1 MKRFGFL
8 LALCLLH
15 LNVSAA
21 ILYVTNNGN
30 AGVGTL
36 RQAIIDANANGTSST
51 DYIYFNIAGATSSDV
66 TISLTQELPL
76 LSSNLVIDA
85 TTQPT
90 ALLGSASIK
99 ITLTRVSAGYINGL
113 KISGITD
120 VKIFGLYFS
129 NFVSPSGIPADDRT
143 AAIFIENSQRI
154 TIGSPGKRNGFG
166 NNYTSV
172 ISPTSPNTV
181 EEIKISSNII
191 GLDASGMTPAPN
203 YVGIDLSYLSNS
215 VIGGQ
220 DPEEGN
226 IISANENGVSLGAM
240 KNKVMFL
247 HNVIGYDII
256 KSRIFPAPL
265 DAVGLFANGELV
277 DLEVRYNQ
285 IVAHEIGIKL
295 DNLKN
300 NYTLSHNTIGG
311 DLAARNRKYGIELY
325 NCGAGNISDGNII
338 AYNALGILVGR
349 SYPVSILKN
358 SFYCNTK
365 SIEFV
370 NLPAGKSVTTSK
382 IYNITATGAS
392 GVYLPNSKIEI
403 FYTDACVDC
412 QGKEWVATILTDA
425 SGNWNYNGAIDLS
438 RSVTSMGTNQDGAT
452 AVFSKPIMD
461 ESGLSIT
468 NVICNQTTGSIKGII
483 TYDVSIFEWRDA
495 NNVLVGQ
502 NRDLENVG
510 PGSYRLT
517 ARQNGSCL
525 VTSQVYIISSSG
537 TGISEVNKQILP
549 AYCGQSNGA
558 VKGIA
563 TPNNVPRIWYNAAG
577 IEVSRNNDLV
587 NVPMGS
593 YYFTMQLGSCNITS
607 PNYLVSNF
615 EFDYKIARE
624 EVTAATCS
632 QNNGSISVLAFQNAR
647 PDYVRWFDSNAIEV
661 GNTENITGLAAG
673 RYKLMGYSNF
683 GCSYLIKEFN
693 INEVPKPVIN
703 QQNLKQYINCDG
715 KLVSTS
721 GTLIN
726 GQTAP
731 YAYIWYDAAQN
742 VIATTLELKNVPV
755 GKYTLSVTDRNG
767 CVVNGNLV
775 DFTQLEE
782 TILKIP
788 NTFTPNGD
796 AINDFWEIK
805 GIENYPQAEFS
816 IFNRSG
822 VLVFRSLGYE
832 RPFDGT
838 LNGRELPIG
847 VYYYKIN
854 LNAECG
860 ILSGSLTII
869 R

>member
-1 MKRFGFL
+1 M
-8 LALCLLH
+8 
-15 LNVSAA
+15 
-21 ILYVTNNGN
+21 
-30 AGVGTL
+30 
-36 RQAIIDANANGTSST
+36 
-51 DYIYFNIAGATSSDV
+51 
-66 TISLTQELPL
+66 
-76 LSSNLVIDA
+76 
-85 TTQPT
+85 
-90 ALLGSASIK
+90 
-99 ITLTRVSAGYINGL
+99 
-113 KISGITD
+113 
-120 VKIFGLYFS
+120 
-129 NFVSPSGIPADDRT
+129 
-143 AAIFIENSQRI
+143 
-154 TIGSPGKRNGFG
+154 
-166 NNYTSV
+166 
-172 ISPTSPNTV
+172 ISPTSPNIV

-220 DPEEGN
+220 DPGEGN

-240 KNKVMFL
+240 KNKVVFSQ
-247 HNVIGYDII
+247 NIIGYDII

-265 DAVGLFANGELV
+265 DAIGLFANGELV
-277 DLEVRYNQ
+277 DLEVKYNQ

-295 DNLKN
+295 DNLRN
-300 NYTLSHNTIGG
+300 NYTLSHNIIGG

-325 NCGAGNISDGNII
+325 NCGAGNISEGNVI
-338 AYNALGILVGR
+338 AYNTLGILVGR

-365 SIEFV
+365 SIEFA

-382 IYNITATGAS
+382 IYNITAIGVS

-412 QGKEWVATILTDA
+412 QGKEWIATILTDA
-425 SGNWNYNGAIDLS
+425 SGNWSYNGAIDLS
-438 RSVTSMGTNQDGAT
+438 RSITSTGTNQDGAT
-452 AVFSKPIMD
+452 AIFSKPMMD
-461 ESGLSIT
+461 ESGASIT
-468 NVICNQTTGSIKGII
+468 NVICNQTTGSIRGLV
-483 TYDVSIFEWRDA
+483 TFDVSIFEWRDA

-525 VTSQVYIISSSG
+525 VSSQVYVISSSG

-563 TPNNVPRIWYNAAG
+563 TPNNVARIWYNSAG
-577 IEVSRNNDLV
+577 IEVGRSDDLV
-587 NVPMGS
+587 NVPIGI
-593 YYFTMQLGSCNITS
+593 YYFTMQLGSCNIIS
-607 PNYLVSNF
+607 PNYSVNNF
-615 EFDYKIARE
+615 EFNYQIAKE
-624 EVTAATCS
+624 EVVAATCG
-632 QNNGSISVLAFQNAR
+632 QNNGSIKILSFQNDR
-647 PDYVRWFDSNAIEV
+647 PDYVKWFNSSATEI
-661 GNTENITGLAAG
+661 GNTESITGLAFG
-673 RYKLMGYSNF
+673 RYKLIGYSNF
-683 GCSYLIKEFN
+683 GCSYVIKEFV
-693 INEVPKPVIN
+693 INEVPKPIIN
-703 QQNLKQYINCDG
+703 QQNLRRYINCDG
-715 KLVSTS
+715 KAVSTS

-731 YAYIWYDAAQN
+731 YNYIWYDAGQN
-742 VIATTLELKNVPV
+742 IVATTLDLKNVPV
-755 GKYTLSVTDRNG
+755 GKYTLRVTDKNG
-767 CVVNGNLV
+767 CVVNGDLV

-782 TILKIP
+782 TVLKIP

-796 AINDFWEIK
+796 GINDLWEIK
-805 GIENYPQAEFS
+805 GIENYPRAEFS
-816 IFNRSG
+816 VFSRSG
-822 VLVFRSLGYE
+822 IVVFRSLGYDY
-832 RPFDGT
+832 PFDGKFS
-838 LNGRELPIG
+838 GRELPVG